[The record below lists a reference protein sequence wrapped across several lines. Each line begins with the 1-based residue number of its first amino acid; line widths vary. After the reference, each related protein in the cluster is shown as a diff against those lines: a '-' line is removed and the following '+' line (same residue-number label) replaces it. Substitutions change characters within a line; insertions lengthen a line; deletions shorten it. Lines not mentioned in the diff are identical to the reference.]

1 MENRCISHNHLEIAA
16 DTWSQSHAMYKIIT
30 PTTAGAATAVESAN
44 TRHTDCRLVTEA
56 ARCFAIHEDR

>member
-1 MENRCISHNHLEIAA
+1 MENRFIRHNHLEIAA
-16 DTWSQSHAMYKIIT
+16 DTWSQSHAMYKIRT

-56 ARCFAIHEDR
+56 ARCVAIHEGR